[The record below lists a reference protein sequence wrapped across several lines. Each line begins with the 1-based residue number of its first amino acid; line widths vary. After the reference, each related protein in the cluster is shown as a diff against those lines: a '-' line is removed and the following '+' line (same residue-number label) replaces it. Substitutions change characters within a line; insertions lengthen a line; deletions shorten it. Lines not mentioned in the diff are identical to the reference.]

1 VKTQLLTDRSLS
13 LKYLSS
19 NTTTNTYTQIKTD
32 WSTKENEM
40 SDPTYTPTNA
50 ANDLST
56 LGDSITRAGIH
67 GIRFTTA
74 TVLGW
79 IGAMKFT
86 AYEAGAIEGLVASSP
101 LTNWLYSVFSL
112 QGASNLI
119 GTAEIATAA
128 LIVIGAKFPKAALLG
143 ALGAVATFLV
153 TASLLFTAPV
163 TEPSLGGFP
172 ALSVVPGQFLLKDI
186 VLLAAAVFL
195 AGDAVKRI
203 ARDS

>member
-1 VKTQLLTDRSLS
+1 M
-13 LKYLSS
+13 
-19 NTTTNTYTQIKTD
+19 TNSAYAT
-32 WSTKENEM
+32 E
-40 SDPTYTPTNA
+40 
-50 ANDLST
+50 NDLNA
-56 LGDSITRAGIH
+56 LGDSITRAGVH

-101 LTNWLYSVFSL
+101 LTSWLYSMFSL

-119 GTAEIATAA
+119 GTVEIATAA
-128 LIVIGAKFPKAALLG
+128 LIVLGARFPKAALLG
-143 ALGAVATFLV
+143 ALGAIATFFV

-195 AGDAVKRI
+195 AGNALKRI
-203 ARDS
+203 ARDR